1 MRPGAYCLLP
11 TPYDLLPASRCAMGA
26 SRRPAPTPAPHA
38 IRNTHYA
45 SRLTLYVSLPPY
57 YNAVIVTRAHG
68 AHTIVKGPA
77 VSPILQAN
85 TLDIIS
91 HSVAQTRRLGARLGA
106 RAQAGDLFCLEGDLG
121 SGKTSF
127 VQGIGEGM
135 GLPCP
140 IVSPTFV
147 IVGVYRAPGRPPLY
161 HLDLY
166 RISGPQEALDFG
178 LEDYLYGEG
187 VVAIEWPER
196 IKDILPPDLLWISFR
211 YLDATKRGLL
221 VQPKGARY
229 EALVADLQRDIY
241 GGRD

>member
-1 MRPGAYCLLP
+1 MSELSAREARGN
-11 TPYDLLPASRCAMGA
+11 DE
-26 SRRPAPTPAPHA
+26 
-38 IRNTHYA
+38 
-45 SRLTLYVSLPPY
+45 
-57 YNAVIVTRAHG
+57 
-68 AHTIVKGPA
+68 KGLA
-77 VSPILQAN
+77 VSPILTAN

-91 HSVAQTRRLGARLGA
+91 HSLAQTRRLGARLGA
-106 RAQAGDLFCLEGDLG
+106 RAQAGDVYCLEGDLG

-135 GLPCP
+135 GVTTP
-140 IVSPTFV
+140 VTSPTFV
-147 IVGVYRAPGRPPLY
+147 LVNVYRGAPGRPPLY

-196 IKDILPPDLLWISFR
+196 IREILPPEYLWISFR
-211 YLDATKRGLL
+211 DLDATKRGLL
-221 VQPKGARY
+221 MQPRGARY
-229 EALVADLQRDIY
+229 EALVAGLQRDIY